1 MSQILHIFK
10 KDTRRF
16 WPEILV
22 SSAILF
28 AFVWVFPERWKV
40 HHDQSQFFRA
50 QQFLAYLSVL
60 WPVGWALLVAR
71 VVQAE
76 ATVGADQF
84 WVTRPYDWKKL
95 LVAKVLFIAVWLGGT
110 YLLAESWLLTV
121 AGFHPLA
128 YIPGLLSGLLV
139 VLVVWALPVL
149 AVATVTSTFARL
161 ALTLVGGFVA
171 FLGYRFWS
179 SAPRE
184 YVASQPYGDK
194 ALPVL
199 LIAGCAAAIVLQY
212 AMRRVWIARAIL
224 LAVPVLMAISVI
236 WYSRASLVD
245 LAYSQNAVGASE
257 WMSLSFAPT
266 QSHPASVA
274 YWEGEDHIYLP
285 VHYAGVADG
294 TAIVRDDMKFTITA
308 ADGRRWSSPWQA
320 ESEYIVPDL
329 DGGTVQLKIRPE
341 VYSRFKSGPVTL
353 QVTFAVSR
361 YQADSVTEIPYPA
374 ADAAVPGVGF
384 CTPQSYG
391 LPNLHCRAAIDVPR
405 LTYISAMWS
414 KSGCSNPAHLFEP
427 TAKGRAWTGPAGF
440 DTRLSVVVA
449 QNFWMDYR
457 PTDEEQRQHLPWQI
471 CPGSPL
477 TLTTYRSLGSGQ
489 VDLTIPNFVLP
500 ANVVATD

>member
-161 ALTLVGGFVA
+161 ALTLVGGF
-171 FLGYRFWS
+171 
-179 SAPRE
+179 
-184 YVASQPYGDK
+184 
-194 ALPVL
+194 
-199 LIAGCAAAIVLQY
+199 VLQY

-374 ADAAVPGVGF
+374 ADAAVPGVG
-384 CTPQSYG
+384 
-391 LPNLHCRAAIDVPR
+391 
-405 LTYISAMWS
+405 
-414 KSGCSNPAHLFEP
+414 CSNPAHLFEP